1 MDVSVTGAGDPAAPV
16 LALENLSKTYGRR
29 GGGVKAV
36 RGVSLAVGAGEVYG
50 FLGPNG
56 AGKSTT
62 IRMLIGLIA
71 PSAGSVSLFGRDLAA
86 DPSLLRRVGSLVDG
100 GAFYPFLSGRRNLE
114 VLAKTHGGGAERIE
128 PLLDQVGLA
137 KDAGRKVKAYSTG
150 MRQRLGVAAA
160 LLNDPEI
167 VILDEPVN
175 GLDVAG
181 IQEMR
186 HLIRSLAADRGKT
199 VFLSSHLLSEVQQV
213 CDRVAIINKG
223 EVVRES
229 TVAGLLDQ
237 EATSLRVEATP
248 VEVAEAALR
257 PHWPVLRDGPALT
270 ITAARTEA
278 PEVARRLIEAG
289 VALFSLAPVQANL
302 EDVFLALTQE
312 DPANA

>member
-1 MDVSVTGAGDPAAPV
+1 MDYIGAPV
-16 LALENLSKTYGRR
+16 LALDNLGKTYGRR
-29 GGGVKAV
+29 GRGVQAV
-36 RGVSLAVGAGEVYG
+36 RGISLAVGAGEVYG

-71 PSAGSVSLFGRDLAA
+71 PSTGSVSLFGRDLAA
-86 DPSLLRRVGSLVDG
+86 EPALLRRVGSLVDG
-100 GAFYPFLSGRRNLE
+100 GTFYPFLSGRRNLE
-114 VLAKTHGGGAERIE
+114 VLAKTRGDGGARIDA
-128 PLLDQVGLA
+128 LLDQVGLA
-137 KDAGRKVKAYSTG
+137 RDAGRKAKGYSTG

-160 LLNDPEI
+160 LLGDPEI

-186 HLIRSLAADRGKT
+186 GLIRSLAKDRGKT
-199 VFLSSHLLSEVQQV
+199 VFLSSHLLGEVQQV

-223 EVVRES
+223 EVVREA

-237 EATSLRVEATP
+237 DSMSLRIEAAP
-248 VEVAEAALR
+248 LERAEAALS
-257 PHWPVLRDGPALT
+257 PHWPVRRDGAALLV
-270 ITAARTEA
+270 TAARAEA
-278 PEVARRLIEAG
+278 PEVARRLVEAG
-289 VALFSLAPVQANL
+289 VALFALAPVQANL

-312 DPANA
+312 EPADA

>member
-1 MDVSVTGAGDPAAPV
+1 MRDFGEPV
-16 LALENLSKTYGRR
+16 LALEDLSKTYGRR
-29 GGGVKAV
+29 GSGVKAV
-36 RGVSLAVGAGEVYG
+36 RGVTLAVGAGEVYG

-71 PSAGSVSLFGRDLAA
+71 PSAGRVSLFGRDLAA
-86 DPSLLRRVGSLVDG
+86 EPSLLRRVGSLVDG

-114 VLAKTHGGGAERIE
+114 VLAKTHGGGAERID
-128 PLLDQVGLA
+128 PLLEQVGLA
-137 KDAGRKVKAYSTG
+137 SDARRKVKAYSTG

-186 HLIRSLAADRGKT
+186 QLIRSLAADRGKT

-237 EATSLRVEATP
+237 ESTSLRVEATP
-248 VEVAEAALR
+248 IEAAEAALKAE
-257 PHWPVLRDGPALT
+257 WPVARDGAALAVTATRADAPA
-270 ITAARTEA
+270 
-278 PEVARRLIEAG
+278 VARRLIEAG
-289 VALFSLAPVQANL
+289 VSLFSLAPVQANL

-312 DPANA
+312 GPADV

>member
-1 MDVSVTGAGDPAAPV
+1 MHDPAAPV
-16 LALENLSKTYGRR
+16 LALTDLSKTYGRR
-29 GGGVKAV
+29 GGEVKAV

-71 PSAGSVSLFGRDLAA
+71 PSAGRVSLFGRDLAA
-86 DPSLLRRVGSLVDG
+86 EPSLLRRVGSLVDG

-114 VLAKTHGGGAERIE
+114 VLAKTHGGGAERID
-128 PLLDQVGLA
+128 PLLEQVGLA
-137 KDAGRKVKAYSTG
+137 KDAKRKVKSYSTG

-160 LLNDPEI
+160 LLGDPEI

-186 HLIRSLAADRGKT
+186 QLIRSLAADRGKT

-223 EVVRES
+223 ELVRES

-237 EATSLRVEATP
+237 ESTSLRVEAVP
-248 VEVAEAALR
+248 VEGAEAALR
-257 PHWPVLRDGPALT
+257 PHWPVARDGPALVVA
-270 ITAARTEA
+270 AARAEA
-278 PEVARRLIEAG
+278 PEVARRLVEAG
-289 VALFSLAPVQANL
+289 IALFGLAPVQANL

-312 DPANA
+312 DPADA

>member
-1 MDVSVTGAGDPAAPV
+1 V
-16 LALENLSKTYGRR
+16 LALDNLSKTYGRR

-71 PSAGSVSLFGRDLAA
+71 PSAGRVSLFGRDLAA
-86 DPSLLRRVGSLVDG
+86 EPGLLRRVGSLVDG

-114 VLAKTHGGGAERIE
+114 VLALTHGGGAARID
-128 PLLDQVGLA
+128 PLLEQVGLA
-137 KDAGRKVKAYSTG
+137 KDAKRKVKAYSTG

-160 LLNDPEI
+160 LLGDPEI

-181 IQEMR
+181 IQDMR

-237 EATSLRVEATP
+237 ESTILRIEADPVEA
-248 VEVAEAALR
+248 AEAALSPR
-257 PHWPVLRDGPALT
+257 WAARRDGPALLV
-270 ITAARTEA
+270 TAARGDA

-289 VALFSLAPVQANL
+289 VALFALAPVQANL
-302 EDVFLALTQE
+302 EDVFLALTKE
-312 DPANA
+312 DPADA